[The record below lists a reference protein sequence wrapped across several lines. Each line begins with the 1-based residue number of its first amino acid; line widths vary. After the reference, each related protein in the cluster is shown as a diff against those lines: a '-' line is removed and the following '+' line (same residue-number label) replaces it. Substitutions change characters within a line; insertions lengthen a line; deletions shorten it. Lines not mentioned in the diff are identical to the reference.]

1 MMMTSI
7 PGYSLPALPAS
18 NYNYGARPT
27 TTANPEYGSAW
38 KTAVTTPI
46 SNSASQHNNTY
57 SNVDNKLNQYD
68 GRSLAQTYAPT
79 SNSASQHNN
88 TYSNVDNKL
97 NQYDGRSLAQTYA
110 PTSNSASQH
119 NNTYSNVDNKLNQYD
134 GRSLAQ
140 TYAPTSNSASQHNN
154 TYSNVDNKLNQYDG
168 RSYAYNPTANSASQ
182 YNNTYSNVDNKL
194 NQYDGRSYAYNPTA
208 NSASQYNN
216 AYSNVDNK
224 LNQYD
229 GRSYAY
235 NPTANTSIDN
245 SRYAYNPTYSPT
257 SNTAVQDTTYNNDI
271 NQKLQQYLNQTL
283 TNNTANV
290 DVAVDNRQLS
300 QAQYT
305 QNTANIDNNLLA
317 YYNPITNTYNFP
329 PVPPNYPPV
338 PPNYPP
344 EKPPEKKGSFPW
356 LPVGLGVAGLA
367 AFLIFGN
374 KKHKPPTETPPTET
388 HPKTPKTPKTPDT
401 PEPHVP
407 ETPEPETPHKL
418 NRYHIY
424 GDPYITVNGGSV
436 IEHKAG
442 IKKLGGTATVPLGKT
457 DAGTNVSATYVRSL
471 VDGKHGSMESIK
483 KLKIDFPD
491 GKAIAIDTGKA
502 GTFAYIGD
510 EKISLEKN
518 GKYQSGNQT
527 ICIEN
532 GRLTITSEDSS
543 EVFTV
548 KLGKYTSPK
557 NQKDLGKY
565 FLELD
570 AKVGDFVNGVFDE
583 SEVKSTGSRINS
595 EPSRNNRTSETF
607 VASNAGDSEDV

>member
-18 NYNYGARPT
+18 NYNYGARPA
-27 TTANPEYGSAW
+27 TTANPEYGSGSAW

-46 SNSASQHNNTY
+46 SNTATQNTQYNNDLKQ
-57 SNVDNKLNQYD
+57 N
-68 GRSLAQTYAPT
+68 
-79 SNSASQHNN
+79 
-88 TYSNVDNKL
+88 
-97 NQYDGRSLAQTYA
+97 
-110 PTSNSASQH
+110 
-119 NNTYSNVDNKLNQYD
+119 
-134 GRSLAQ
+134 
-140 TYAPTSNSASQHNN
+140 
-154 TYSNVDNKLNQYDG
+154 LNQYDG
-168 RSYAYNPTANSASQ
+168 RSYSP
-182 YNNTYSNVDNKL
+182 TYSPTYTDNS
-194 NQYDGRSYAYNPTA
+194 R
-208 NSASQYNN
+208 
-216 AYSNVDNK
+216 
-224 LNQYD
+224 
-229 GRSYAY
+229 YAY

-245 SRYAYNPTYSPT
+245 SRYTYNPQTAT
-257 SNTAVQDTTYNNDI
+257 QNTQYNNEI
-271 NQKLQQYLNQTL
+271 NQKLQQYLNQNL

-290 DVAVDNRQLS
+290 AVDNSQLN

-305 QNTANIDNNLLA
+305 QNTANTANIDYNNLLA
-317 YYNPITNTYNFP
+317 YYNPVTNSYNFP
-329 PVPPNYPPV
+329 PVPQQPSYPPVTNYPPAT
-338 PPNYPP
+338 PTP

-388 HPKTPKTPKTPDT
+388 PPTETPPTETHPKTPKTPKTPDT
-401 PEPHVP
+401 PEPHV
-407 ETPEPETPHKL
+407 PETPHKL

-442 IKKLGGTATVPLGKT
+442 IKKRGGTATVPLGKT

-518 GKYQSGNQT
+518 GKYESGNQT
-527 ICIEN
+527 ISIEN
-532 GRLTITSEDSS
+532 GRVTITSEDSS

-548 KLGKYTSPK
+548 KLGKYNSPK
-557 NQKDLGKY
+557 NQKNLGKY
-565 FLELD
+565 FLEVD
-570 AKVGDFVNGVFDE
+570 AQVGDFVNGVFDD

-595 EPSRNNRTSETF
+595 
-607 VASNAGDSEDV
+607 